1 MSFSHR
7 TEHLYYLC
15 AFCTVLMLST
25 SVVNIISIVRRPSS
39 VVSSSTSIS
48 VALIRS
54 EQNQT
59 KRFLTKTVDPFE
71 QTYRIFLQNYVSI
84 VDEQNS
90 TLNYCPAV
98 PPNLL
103 GPISIEDLPTNFSLE
118 NSSSFHV
125 DVENGGSYRPKECQA
140 RHKVALIVPYRNR
153 WQILS
158 QFLFHT
164 HKILQRQQLDY
175 HIYVCEQAFNKTFN
189 KGIVMNGCFKEILRA
204 QPDIDCV
211 IMHDVDLLMIDD
223 RNMYSC
229 PTYPRHLSVAIDK
242 FQFYLPYAALV
253 GGVLAMR
260 RQHYLLVNGYSTNYW
275 GWGGEDDDMYERII
289 NKHLPLERPPASVA
303 RYKMLKHTHQE
314 LNPERLKILK
324 AAHTRIDSDGVNNVK
339 YRLLEKKFYHL
350 FTHLLIDVGE
360 EPK

>member
-1 MSFSHR
+1 MMMMLFAHR
-7 TEHLYYLC
+7 AEHLYYLC
-15 AFCTVLMLST
+15 AVSTVLMVGT
-25 SVVNIISIVRRPSS
+25 SVVNIISILRRPYRFEEN
-39 VVSSSTSIS
+39 VQVSLSLPPS
-48 VALIRS
+48 
-54 EQNQT
+54 NQT
-59 KRFLTKTVDPFE
+59 RYIDSFE
-71 QTYRIFLQNYVSI
+71 QTYRTFLRSFVQTYVA
-84 VDEQNS
+84 VADERHF
-90 TLNYCPAV
+90 CPAI

-103 GPISIEDLPTNFSLE
+103 GPVAIEALPSNFSLQ
-118 NSSSFHV
+118 NLSSFYS
-125 DVENGGSYRPKECQA
+125 DVELGGASHPRDCQA

-153 WQILS
+153 RRILE

-175 HIYVCEQAFNKTFN
+175 RVYVCEQADNKTFN

-211 IMHDVDLLMIDD
+211 IMHDVDLLLIDD

-229 PTYPRHLSVAIDK
+229 PKFPRHLSVAIDK

-253 GGVLAMR
+253 GGALAMR
-260 RQHYLLVNGYSTNYW
+260 REHFLLVNGYSTNYW
-275 GWGGEDDDMYERII
+275 GWGGEDDDMYERIV
-289 NKHLPLERPPASVA
+289 NKHLKLERPPATIA
-303 RYKMLKHTHQE
+303 RYRMLKHTHQE
-314 LNPERLKILK
+314 LNPERLKILR

-339 YRLLEKKFYHL
+339 YRLLEKNVFHL